1 MHRFEEEDSDFFFQ
15 IPQLSETGKDVEYG
29 ESSSVN
35 LLLLFQRHLLA
46 NIYSNFSSISLPPVS
61 STAGV
66 GGAVP
71 PRGGGEA
78 PVFGGEEV
86 HQQIQGAFAVLLK
99 YMSMLHHHLLQVLPM
114 ASQLVSLDPRHF
126 RVASQ
131 ILREGPAVTLLP
143 ELSVS
148 LILLQLKL
156 PFKFLE
162 SKCFPLVGELV
173 RLLDE
178 FNRLVPGAC
187 EEDEQDLAWP
197 DTHSK
202 LRTYVGEP
210 RRGVGLAYWAGK
222 ALTN

>member
-1 MHRFEEEDSDFFFQ
+1 MEC
-15 IPQLSETGKDVEYG
+15 G
-29 ESSSVN
+29 ESSSVK

-46 NIYSNFSSISLPPVS
+46 NIYSNFSSLSLPPS
-61 STAGV
+61 AV
-66 GGAVP
+66 GGAVGP
-71 PRGGGEA
+71 PTVGGEQT
-78 PVFGGEEV
+78 

-114 ASQLVSLDPRHF
+114 ASQLVSLNPRHF

-131 ILREGPAVTLLP
+131 ILREGPAAMLLP
-143 ELSVS
+143 ELAVS
-148 LILLQLKL
+148 LVLLQLKL

-162 SKCFPLVGELV
+162 SRCLPLVGELA

-178 FNRLVPGAC
+178 FNRLAPGAF

-202 LRTYVGEP
+202 
-210 RRGVGLAYWAGK
+210 
-222 ALTN
+222 